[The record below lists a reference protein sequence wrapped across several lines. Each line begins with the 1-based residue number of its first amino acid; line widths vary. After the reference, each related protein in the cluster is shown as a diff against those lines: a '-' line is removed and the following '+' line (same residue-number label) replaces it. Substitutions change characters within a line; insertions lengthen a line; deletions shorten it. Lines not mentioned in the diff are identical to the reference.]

1 MGRRTRRATRCEAC
15 KMHAGLC
22 ICAIVPRLETR
33 TRVVLF
39 VHRAEDRKSSNTGRL
54 ATRCLVNSE
63 VFIRGHTAD
72 EAPRYTH
79 APGSEPL
86 LLFPHEGAAPLDEVF
101 DAAACAGVRDGSLTA
116 PTLLVPDG
124 TWRQA
129 SKVRKRVPGLE
140 GVRCVTLPRGAPSIY
155 RLRVEAHDTGV
166 STIEAVARALGL
178 LEGDAIER
186 ALLYPFRA
194 MVERTLWSKGELD
207 EGDVTGGIPEGAQRH
222 DPRSGLRGPSSP
234 VLAPLR
240 ARCPSPA

>member
-1 MGRRTRRATRCEAC
+1 
-15 KMHAGLC
+15 MHASLC
-22 ICAIVPRLETR
+22 ICALVPRLVTR

-39 VHRAEDRKSSNTGRL
+39 VHRAEDRKSTNTGRL
-54 ATRCLVNSE
+54 AGRCLVNSE
-63 VFIRGHTAD
+63 VIVRGHTTD
-72 EAPRYTH
+72 EAPRYTP

-101 DAAACAGVRDGSLTA
+101 DAAARAHLRDGSDPA

-129 SKVRKRVPGLE
+129 SKVKKRVPGLE

-166 STIEAVARALGL
+166 STIEAIARALGI
-178 LEGDAIER
+178 LEGDAVER

-194 MVERTLWSKGELD
+194 MVERTLWSKGDLD
-207 EGDVTGGIPEGAQRH
+207 EADVTGGIPAGVQRH
-222 DPRSGLRGPSSP
+222 DPRGGLRGSSSP
-234 VLAPLR
+234 APAPPR

>member
-1 MGRRTRRATRCEAC
+1 
-15 KMHAGLC
+15 MHASLC
-22 ICAIVPRLETR
+22 ICALVPRLVTR

-54 ATRCLVNSE
+54 AERCLVNSK
-63 VFIRGHTAD
+63 IILRGHAT
-72 EAPRYTH
+72 ERAPRYAH

-101 DAAACAGVRDGSLTA
+101 DATARARLADGSLPA

-129 SKVRKRVPGLE
+129 SKVKKRVPGLE

-155 RLRVEAHDTGV
+155 RLRVEARDTGV
-166 STIEAVARALGL
+166 STIEAIARALGI
-178 LEGDAIER
+178 LEGDEVER

-194 MVERTLWSKGELD
+194 MVERTLWSKGDLD
-207 EGDVTGGIPEGAQRH
+207 DADVTGGIPVGAQRH
-222 DPRSGLRGPSSP
+222 DPRSGLRGSSSP
-234 VLAPLR
+234 GPAPPR

>member
-1 MGRRTRRATRCEAC
+1 
-15 KMHAGLC
+15 MHASLC
-22 ICAIVPRLETR
+22 ICALVPRLVTR

-54 ATRCLVNSE
+54 AVRCLVNSE
-63 VFIRGHTAD
+63 VIVRGHTT
-72 EAPRYTH
+72 EQAPRYTH

-101 DAAACAGVRDGSLTA
+101 DATARARLRDGSLPA

-129 SKVRKRVPGLE
+129 SKVKKRVPGLE
-140 GVRCVTLPRGAPSIY
+140 GVRCVTLPRGARSIY

-166 STIEAVARALGL
+166 STIEAIARALGI
-178 LEGDAIER
+178 LEAAEVER

-194 MVERTLWSKGELD
+194 MVERTLWSKGDLD
-207 EGDVTGGIPEGAQRH
+207 DAEVTGGIPVGALRH
-222 DPRSGLRGPSSP
+222 DPRSGLRGSSSLTP
-234 VLAPLR
+234 APPR
-240 ARCPSPA
+240 ARCPSPV